1 MTRGLLGL
9 RLAVPGLG
17 MLALAGCMT
26 ENSYGGA
33 QPDTALIRGSSP
45 LSFLA
50 PKGNSASIQAVNG
63 TAVSASQ
70 AAVRLPPGHYTFSVS
85 CMAQGLLG
93 ANYWGKQNITFDAE
107 AGHVYQLDA
116 DGPESGSDQC
126 APFVYDATGGR
137 DAYDETAHIHMD
149 GGDAKNWHSL
159 DAGAHAGHTIADVV
173 PRGQSSKDWQQMIE
187 IESWL
192 KPMYAGTADSF
203 FQQQKT
209 NALNSCPGTQ
219 VTVVTPTPDD
229 VTYELQAPAG
239 CAVRSQV
246 GRFLTGKY
254 GIYHA
259 VYISR
264 APLDDAATSQWL
276 KTMQTTTVISAK

>member
-1 MTRGLLGL
+1 MTRGYRGL
-9 RLAVPGLG
+9 RLALLGLG
-17 MLALAGCMT
+17 TLALAGCTT

-33 QPDTALIRGSSP
+33 QPDNALIRGSSP

-50 PKGNSASIQAVNG
+50 PKGNSASLQAVNG
-63 TAVSASQ
+63 TEVKASQ
-70 AAVRLPPGHYTFSVS
+70 SAIRLPAGHYSFTVS
-85 CMAQGLLG
+85 CMASGLLG
-93 ANYWGKQNITFDAE
+93 ATYTGRKDLAFDVE

-116 DGPESGSDQC
+116 DGPEGDSDQC
-126 APFVYDATGGR
+126 APFVYDATAGR
-137 DAYDETAHIHMD
+137 EAYDETADVHMD
-149 GGDAKNWHSL
+149 ADAGKNWHSSG
-159 DAGAHAGHTIADVV
+159 AHAHAGHAIADAV
-173 PRGQSSKDWQQMIE
+173 PRSESRDHWQQMIE
-187 IESWL
+187 IETWL

-209 NALNSCPGTQ
+209 NALASCPGTQ
-219 VTVVTPTPDD
+219 VTVVSSTPDD

-246 GRFLTGKY
+246 GRFLTGKF
-254 GIYHA
+254 GIYQA

-276 KTMQTTTVISAK
+276 KTIQATTIISAK

>member
-1 MTRGLLGL
+1 MTRGFLGL
-9 RLAVPGLG
+9 RLMLLGLG

-26 ENSYGGA
+26 ENAFGGA

-45 LSFLA
+45 LSFLG
-50 PKGNSASIQAVNG
+50 PEGNSADIDAVNG
-63 TAVSASQ
+63 TAAPSR

-85 CMAQGLLG
+85 CMAKGVLG
-93 ANYWGKQNITFDAE
+93 ATYPGRQDISFDVE

-116 DGPESGSDQC
+116 DGPASGSDQC
-126 APFVYDATGGR
+126 APFVYDATGERG
-137 DAYDETAHIHMD
+137 AYDETADIHMD
-149 GGDAKNWHSL
+149 GGDAKNWHSA

-173 PRGQSSKDWQQMIE
+173 PRGQSGKDWQQMIE

-219 VTVVTPTPDD
+219 VTVVTSTPDD
-229 VTYELQAPAG
+229 VAYELQAPAG

-259 VYISR
+259 VFISR
-264 APLDDAATSQWL
+264 SVLDDAASSQWL
-276 KTMQTTTVISAK
+276 KTMQATSVISAK

>member
-1 MTRGLLGL
+1 MTRGYRGL
-9 RLAVPGLG
+9 RLALLGLG
-17 MLALAGCMT
+17 SLALAGCTT

-33 QPDTALIRGSSP
+33 QPDSALIRGTSP

-50 PKGNSASIQAVNG
+50 PTANSASIEAVNG
-63 TAVSASQ
+63 TEVKASET
-70 AAVRLPPGHYTFSVS
+70 AVRLPPGHYSFSVS
-85 CMAQGLLG
+85 CQAHGFMG
-93 ANYWGKQNITFDAE
+93 ATFPGRKDLAFDVE

-116 DGPESGSDQC
+116 DAPEAGMSEC
-126 APFVYDATGGR
+126 APYVYDATGGR
-137 DAYDETAHIHMD
+137 NAYDETADIHMD
-149 GGDAKNWHSL
+149 ADAGKNWHSVN
-159 DAGAHAGHTIADVV
+159 AGAHAGHAITDAV
-173 PRGQSSKDWQQMIE
+173 PRGETRDHWQQMIE
-187 IESWL
+187 IETWL

-209 NALNSCPGTQ
+209 NALASCPGTQ
-219 VTVVTPTPDD
+219 VTVVASTPDD

-254 GIYHA
+254 GIYQA

-276 KTMQTTTVISAK
+276 KTLQAVTIISAK